1 MQLQTAMICILV
13 VCSRC
18 SAICFQSFVF
28 SMVVSISQS
37 FQIFSVLLI
46 CLPGCSHQEVIK
58 AAAGNQSINHGCP
71 SWFIPINNSSDRC
84 KCGEPIHRPGRVVLC
99 DPNTNQTLV
108 RVSYC
113 MDYNEDDDEVFV
125 GDCPYINKKG
135 EVQGMYV
142 KFPQNVSELNPF
154 LCSGLNRTGVMCS
167 QCQEG
172 LGTAI
177 FSYSMQCLPCMS
189 SGLGWT
195 LYVFLATFPTTILFL
210 VVLIFQCRCITSGP
224 MNAYIFVSQF
234 AVSTLN
240 NQPSIVNLLT
250 SASFSILKVFFTIS
264 GIWNLDFFRYLIPPF
279 CVSDQISPL
288 HVVALEYV
296 VAFYPLLL
304 TVIVYICIQLHARD
318 CQVIVCLCRVFCKCF
333 SSCRQRWGRQW
344 NPFASLV
351 HTFAAFLLLSYS
363 KILIISLRLLSYTQ
377 LHLPTGEVLDP
388 PRRVLHDPS
397 LEWFG
402 EKHLPFALPAIF
414 ILCIFVF
421 LPALFLLLYPMK
433 IFQKC
438 LGCCGRRLLALHAF
452 ADVFQGC
459 YKNGTNGTRDCRY
472 FAGLYLV
479 FRIVLLPALYGGS
492 IFGFYDEMVSVVCL
506 VTASLLFLLFRPYK
520 DNSWLNIWDSTL
532 SSLSAFVIYCVMY
545 SKYVAS
551 VPYEILEVI
560 AALNL
565 VYLVIYVVYTL
576 LAWMKTLQICKK
588 KYKDRLISETEEPDR
603 LTHPE
608 DYENDKEVKLLLSD
622 DGNDDPQHSKLETY
636 PVCGNSQQK
645 YGSI

>member
-1 MQLQTAMICILV
+1 M
-13 VCSRC
+13 
-18 SAICFQSFVF
+18 
-28 SMVVSISQS
+28 
-37 FQIFSVLLI
+37 
-46 CLPGCSHQEVIK
+46 
-58 AAAGNQSINHGCP
+58 
-71 SWFIPINNSSDRC
+71 
-84 KCGEPIHRPGRVVLC
+84 LC

-108 RVSYC
+108 LIAYC
-113 MDYNEDDDEVFV
+113 MDYNEDKDEVFV
-125 GDCPYINKKG
+125 GACPFINKKG
-135 EVQGMYV
+135 EGLYL
-142 KFPQNVSELNPF
+142 KFPQNASELNPF

-177 FSYSMQCLPCMS
+177 FSYSMQCLPCVS

-224 MNAYIFVSQF
+224 MNFYIFVCQLI
-234 AVSTLN
+234 VTTLN
-240 NQPSIVNLLT
+240 NQPSVVNLYI
-250 SASFSILKVFFTIS
+250 SPSFSFVLSILVTIY

-279 CVSDQISPL
+279 CASDQISPL
-288 HVVALEYV
+288 HVVALEYI

-318 CQVIVCLCRVFCKCF
+318 CWVIVCLCRVFCKCF

-344 NPFASLV
+344 DPFASLV

-363 KILIISLRLLSYTQ
+363 KILIISLQLLSYTQ
-377 LHLPTGEVLDP
+377 LHLPTGGTLDP

-421 LPALFLLLYPMK
+421 LPALFLLLYPIR

-452 ADVFQGC
+452 ADVLQGC

-479 FRIVLLPALYGGS
+479 FRIVLLPALYDGS
-492 IFGFYDEMVSVVCL
+492 IFCFYDDMVLIVCL

-520 DNSWLNIWDSTL
+520 NSSWLNIWDSIGF
-532 SSLSAFVIYCVMY
+532 SLYAFAVFCIMY

-551 VPYEILEVI
+551 VPIQITESTVAVPLMYMII
-560 AALNL
+560 NL
-565 VYLVIYVVYTL
+565 IYRLVV
-576 LAWMKTLQICKK
+576 WMKTLQICKK
-588 KYKDRLISETEEPDR
+588 KQRNQLIPESEEPDR
-603 LTHPE
+603 LAHPK
-608 DYENDKEVKLLLSD
+608 DYENEEKLSCSFLMIKEVISHKILKWKPILRVGTVSRNMVLFNNPPLSCFLFFFYV
-622 DGNDDPQHSKLETY
+622 N
-636 PVCGNSQQK
+636 
-645 YGSI
+645 